1 MDHIKLPLS
10 KSIAN
15 RILLLQAI
23 HGDPLMR
30 VSSDMPDDVLVLH
43 DALEKIRDLYGTP
56 AEWHFSPSLE
66 GKEGVGLYLKNCGT
80 ALRFLQ
86 VHIAKCYP
94 GAPITLTGDPRLME
108 RDGKPTTQTTSA
120 LILHGEP
127 IPVTPNESPYITMS
141 RRIAES
147 YSELRERSYSETV
160 LQQSGLTAEGGLLEA
175 DWSAA
180 SYWYEYVAIHGGELL
195 LEGLRPDSLQGDRI
209 VADLYA
215 KYFGVQT
222 TFTPEGAKI
231 VNHSDRQSIVPRQS
245 SNCQLEIDFSN
256 CPDLYPAVALTC
268 EKLSIDLI
276 ATGTDRLRFKES
288 DRLEAVRLHEVRN
301 DHRMAMALLAA
312 DFPVAESEQ
321 RCISKSYPEFSD
333 LHSATRRQRDGNDLQ
348 CPTIVDTKTITHIT
362 PIRGVNDDNL
372 GKKHALSKLIHAA
385 TTEYVWLHDDDVILP
400 PAAKK
405 PVCQPEGRSVFCQ
418 PKAVCQHSGLT
429 GEAGLVILPLKME
442 SESEKPSLLE
452 KLQIA
457 EYAAI
462 QELTMRTAKRGH
474 AVMCSGANLIVR
486 REAWL
491 ACEPDLHPEIP
502 SGDDMFLLEAMKK
515 RGYKISVIDEPDFT
529 AVVHPAP
536 TWRAFFR
543 QRMRWAGKA
552 PKYTDPDILR
562 CGALIV
568 AANLLQLLCPLILL
582 IKFPIEYSLIR
593 HREALYTVH
602 HTPYTIHHTPWYVA
616 LLLELL
622 YPFYILFSLLG
633 GLFRQKKW

>member
-1 MDHIKLPLS
+1 MDHIKLPIS

-43 DALEKIRDLYGTP
+43 DALEQLRNHKTGEPLT
-56 AEWHFSPSLE
+56 
-66 GKEGVGLYLKNCGT
+66 LYLKNCGT
-80 ALRFLQ
+80 ALRFLH
-86 VHIAKCYP
+86 VHLEYCYK
-94 GAPITLTGDPRLME
+94 GEPIVLDGDPRLME

-120 LILHGEP
+120 LILHGED

-222 TFTPEGAKI
+222 TFTPEGAQIKKSQI
-231 VNHSDRQSIVPRQS
+231 
-245 SNCQLEIDFSN
+245 SNLKSQIAIDFVN
-256 CPDLYPAVALTC
+256 CIDLYPAVALTC

-276 ATGTDRLRFKES
+276 ATGTDRLRHKES

-333 LHSATRRQRDGNDLQ
+333 LHSVTRRQRDGNDLQ

-385 TTEYVWLHDDDVILP
+385 TTEYVWLHDDDVVWP
-400 PAAKK
+400 

-418 PKAVCQHSGLT
+418 PKAVCQHSGL
-429 GEAGLVILPLKME
+429 VIFIL
-442 SESEKPSLLE
+442 S
-452 KLQIA
+452 A
-457 EYAAI
+457 E
-462 QELTMRTAKRGH
+462 
-474 AVMCSGANLIVR
+474 
-486 REAWL
+486 
-491 ACEPDLHPEIP
+491 
-502 SGDDMFLLEAMKK
+502 
-515 RGYKISVIDEPDFT
+515 
-529 AVVHPAP
+529 
-536 TWRAFFR
+536 
-543 QRMRWAGKA
+543 
-552 PKYTDPDILR
+552 
-562 CGALIV
+562 
-568 AANLLQLLCPLILL
+568 
-582 IKFPIEYSLIR
+582 
-593 HREALYTVH
+593 
-602 HTPYTIHHTPWYVA
+602 
-616 LLLELL
+616 
-622 YPFYILFSLLG
+622 G
-633 GLFRQKKW
+633 GLSA